1 MAQEINSII
10 NSLTS
15 MKPKIEKLAKNN
27 ELINIID
34 DLNDL
39 IADAESFGGVIKQLV
54 PVQLKAQ
61 VDALTGV
68 YNQLKTISK
77 SASTAV
83 DNIIDNVDNIPI
95 GQLRKKSMKSIAD
108 EGQED
113 YGVDDYID
121 TTPNTAIGA
130 QSAIRHES
138 TSLSDY
144 YKSNFREN
152 RAMKS
157 SAKFSWDNIR
167 ADFEETNNDLGAL
180 GKVIKENKSFA
191 PVDQLGDIFKH
202 LSETAENAAQDA
214 VDDDFME
221 FDESEIV
228 DGATAFTE
236 SEESPKATSGF
247 NWKKMAES
255 AGADMLRG
263 IMESNSL
270 MSGANIDISSAEDV
284 AGDAI
289 KMARSH

>member
-77 SASTAV
+77 SASSAV

-108 EGQED
+108 EGQEEE
-113 YGVDDYID
+113 YGADDYID
-121 TTPNTAIGA
+121 TTPNTSMGA
-130 QSAIRHES
+130 QSAIRRES
-138 TSLSDY
+138 NSLSDY
-144 YKSNFREN
+144 YKTTFKEN

-167 ADFEETNNDLGAL
+167 ADFEETDNDLGAL
-180 GKVIKENKSFA
+180 GKAIKENKNFA
-191 PVDQLGDIFKH
+191 PADQLGDIFKH

-236 SEESPKATSGF
+236 SEEPKNAPSF
-247 NWKKMAES
+247 NWRKMAES

-263 IMESNSL
+263 IMESKSID
-270 MSGANIDISSAEDV
+270 SGANIDISSAQDV

-289 KMARSH
+289 RMARGK

>member
-113 YGVDDYID
+113 EGYGDDID
-121 TTPNTAIGA
+121 TTPNTAMGA
-130 QSAIRHES
+130 QSAIGARRES
-138 TSLSDY
+138 NTLSDY
-144 YKSNFREN
+144 YKSNFKEN
-152 RAMKS
+152 KSMKS
-157 SAKFSWDNIR
+157 AGKFSWANIKS
-167 ADFEETNNDLGAL
+167 DFEETDNDLGAL
-180 GKVIKENKSFA
+180 GKAIRENKNFA
-191 PVDQLGDIFKH
+191 PADQLGDIFKH
-202 LSETAENAAQDA
+202 LSETAENAAMDA
-214 VDDDFME
+214 INDDAFE
-221 FDESEIV
+221 YT

-236 SEESPKATSGF
+236 NMEDEAPRATGAGF
-247 NWKKMAES
+247 DWKKMAES

-263 IMESNSL
+263 IMEAQSID
-270 MSGANIDISSAEDV
+270 SGANIDISSAQDV

-289 KMARSH
+289 RAARR